1 MKLHFFASL
10 ISAAPVIGKNL
21 TISLQD
27 VTAKQVLLCLQKT
40 YTCFLHFGDEVD
52 WKLGRTLFDMVASK
66 IYPCSELGEG
76 VVISQFVICVMSGV
90 FILIWNKDYM
100 VLGNEHSVME

>member
-10 ISAAPVIGKNL
+10 ISAAPVLGKNL

-40 YTCFLHFGDEVD
+40 CTCFLHFGDEVH

-76 VVISQFVICVMSGV
+76 SDQSICH
-90 FILIWNKDYM
+90 LCH
-100 VLGNEHSVME
+100 LRSVHTHLEQRLHGTCK